1 MFYLVDM
8 IAEPRW
14 TRRDA
19 FYSCGHLVRTFK
31 CSALEEGRRRGPDH
45 FIPIYIYST
54 PLPVLHLAARR
65 GRVWVCI
72 DRPAE
77 RYHQQEPVY
86 SLSAPNIIRQ
96 NVVHVEADLRRPP
109 EPEAE
114 SSSVPAE
121 QQFQYIL

>member
-1 MFYLVDM
+1 MRFTAVVMLFVLS
-8 IAEPRW
+8 
-14 TRRDA
+14 DA
-19 FYSCGHLVRTFK
+19 VFFKKKRTDHLR
-31 CSALEEGRRRGPDH
+31 
-45 FIPIYIYST
+45 PIYIYST
-54 PLPVLHLAARR
+54 LLPVLHLAARR

-114 SSSVPAE
+114 SSSVPVE
-121 QQFQYIL
+121 QQF